1 MAFKITET
9 EQRRINK
16 GAQELEDLRGKLEEG
31 LQAYNKVVKAA
42 WNQLQQLVDPY
53 ETKARQL
60 HTILE
65 DIKSTAEDEF
75 DDKSDD
81 WKDSDLGEATQ
92 EWIETIDEAMTSLE
106 DPVNLPDME
115 ELDAESVLPEDLS
128 EIISNLDTEPR
139 K

>member
-9 EQRRINK
+9 EQRRLDK

-31 LQAYNKVVKAA
+31 LRVYNKAVKAA
-42 WNQLQQLVDPY
+42 WDQLQQLVDPY
-53 ETKARQL
+53 EDKARQL
-60 HTILE
+60 YAILE

-81 WKDSDLGEATQ
+81 WKDSNLGEATQ
-92 EWIETIDEAMTSLE
+92 EWIDTIDEAMTSLE

-115 ELDAESVLPEDLS
+115 ELDAESVLLEDLS
-128 EIISNLDTEPR
+128 EIINTLDTEPQ